1 MGLPFGGDGWCRNP
15 IINPA
20 GNPARTSGAQAA
32 TENVAN
38 VADAVYHTAHGYP
51 GGVHALAVR
60 MGISP
65 NTLMHKVSVNNDTHH
80 LTLRE
85 SVTMQEITGNTAVLQ
100 AMAAALGHNCVRALP
115 ANTEDPV
122 SLHWQ
127 MVAAVGDLQH
137 AVGDAMQHGVS
148 KNAMRRVDGIAADAI
163 SHINNL
169 VAALRSQVPTPPPST
184 FK

>member
-1 MGLPFGGDGWCRNP
+1 MRVSVS
-15 IINPA
+15 IPA
-20 GNPARTSGAQAA
+20 ALANGEGGAQPTPGSALD
-32 TENVAN
+32 

-85 SVTMQEITGNTAVLQ
+85 SVTMQEITSNTAVLQ
-100 AMAAALGHNCVRALP
+100 AMAAALGYNCVRALP

-127 MVAAVGDLQH
+127 MVAAIGELQH

-169 VAALRSQVPTPPPST
+169 VAALRSQVPTPPPSI